1 MAHRPW
7 PALAAALV
15 VLCPAPAAGQ
25 GGLPEWQAI
34 NPLATSRSGLYFQ
47 PYREPHKGFEFSLG
61 LDYGSTAEVA
71 LGRTKAD
78 TTQLLDTELM
88 RFTVGLRHDLGD
100 DWYAAAK
107 VGVGGSYDGFMD
119 GFLNW
124 YHGIFG
130 INFPE
135 RQNRPTNQ
143 FAYFVKPYPG
153 FRKTRQQDGFYLGDT
168 RLSAGRRL
176 SRHWQAEFSL
186 TLPTATAPVGYGT
199 GVVTLGLMA
208 DARYRLS
215 GHWTYEGS
223 AGLGY
228 SPVHGDLAQWQN
240 EVTALVSSGIRWRFA
255 GSSSL
260 YTNFILQ
267 TPYYHDAYIAPMDRV
282 DFDIDF
288 GYILRSKGGHEFRLG
303 MTEDLYPAGPAID
316 LILRFG
322 YRW

>member
-7 PALAAALV
+7 PALAAFVL
-15 VLCPAPAAGQ
+15 LCPAPAAGQ

-47 PYREPHKGFEFSLG
+47 PYREPHKGLEFSLG

-130 INFPE
+130 IYFPE
-135 RQNRPTNQ
+135 RQNRPQNQ
-143 FAYFVKPYPG
+143 FAYFIKPYPG

-176 SRHWQAEFSL
+176 SRHWQTEFTF
-186 TLPTATAPVGYGT
+186 TLPTATAPVAT
-199 GVVTLGLMA
+199 A
-208 DARYRLS
+208 P
-215 GHWTYEGS
+215 GS
-223 AGLGY
+223 
-228 SPVHGDLAQWQN
+228 
-240 EVTALVSSGIRWRFA
+240 
-255 GSSSL
+255 
-260 YTNFILQ
+260 
-267 TPYYHDAYIAPMDRV
+267 
-282 DFDIDF
+282 
-288 GYILRSKGGHEFRLG
+288 
-303 MTEDLYPAGPAID
+303 
-316 LILRFG
+316 
-322 YRW
+322 